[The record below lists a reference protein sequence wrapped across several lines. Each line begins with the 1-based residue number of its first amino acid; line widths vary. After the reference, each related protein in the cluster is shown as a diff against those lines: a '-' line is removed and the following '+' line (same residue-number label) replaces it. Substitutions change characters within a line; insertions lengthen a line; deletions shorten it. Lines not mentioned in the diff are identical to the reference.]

1 MIREPMLAAKMPT
14 MPELLEAMQYPML
27 ASRKIDGIRA
37 ICSNHEGI
45 TRLYSRKLKLI
56 PNRSTQITFGDPQ
69 LLYMD
74 GELVVGHAFGEGV
87 FARTTSGV
95 MSMDGHPNATWY
107 VFDYWENTRLPF
119 DIRLRKLDNLVSY
132 ARAFPRV
139 VVVEHTLVRNAD
151 EAEAFHA
158 ESLAFGYEGSM
169 FRLPSAPYK
178 EGRAT
183 ARSSW
188 LFKCKEWDDAEA
200 TVVDVEELMHN
211 ANEAET
217 NELGRT
223 KRSSHQANMVPMG
236 TLGAFRCRTE
246 DGREFNVGGG
256 PGLTQ
261 AMRQH
266 FWNVR
271 GSLIGRTLKYRFLR
285 VGVVELPRHPQFLG
299 FRED

>member
-1 MIREPMLAAKMPT
+1 MIKEPMLSAKLPT
-14 MPELLEAMQYPML
+14 MQELLDAMPYPML

-45 TRLYSRKLKLI
+45 VRLYSRKLKLI
-56 PNRSTQITFGDPQ
+56 PNRSTQVDLAQSVLVG
-69 LLYMD
+69 LD
-74 GELVVGHAFGEGV
+74 GELVVGNSWGEGV

-95 MSMDGHPNATWY
+95 MSMNGDPSAVWH
-107 VFDYWENTRLPF
+107 VFDDWTHTDHPF
-119 DIRLRKLDNLVSY
+119 SQRYERVCRIVDNL
-132 ARAFPRV
+132 FQMRV
-139 VVVEHTLVRNAD
+139 VTVSQTNVRNAA
-151 EAEAFHA
+151 EAEAYHA
-158 ESLAFGYEGSM
+158 ESLKLGYEGSM
-169 FRLPSAPYK
+169 FRRGDAPYK

-183 ARSSW
+183 VRSGW

-200 TVVDVEELMHN
+200 VVVDVEELMHN
-211 ANEAET
+211 ANEAQT

-236 TLGAFRCRTE
+236 TLGAFVCRTE
-246 DGREFNVGGG
+246 DGRVFNVGGG
-256 PGLTQ
+256 PGLTS

-271 GSLIGRTLKYRFLR
+271 DSLIGRTAKYRFLR
-285 VGVVELPRHPQFLG
+285 VGVVELPRHPLFLG